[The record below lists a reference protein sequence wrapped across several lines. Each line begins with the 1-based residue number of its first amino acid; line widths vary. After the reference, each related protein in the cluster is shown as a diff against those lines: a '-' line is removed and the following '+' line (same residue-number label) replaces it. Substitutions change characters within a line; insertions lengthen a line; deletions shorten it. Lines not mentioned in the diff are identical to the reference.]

1 MSLAAD
7 AREAVR
13 ARPFVHAGLRAGVIN
28 YAAAATWLIDDPKLD
43 LPDEPEAVA
52 TALRR
57 FEADLPEHDH
67 VATAASVSMR
77 SGVSMGG
84 TADDSDETSL
94 SIAGISLER
103 GGSATAIVAD
113 GDLDASA
120 LAYVL
125 RRLAIDEISVEAAGV
140 AEGTCLVLV
149 GRREGVSA
157 LRTIEDAIE
166 AIPSVVES

>member
-13 ARPFVHAGLRAGVIN
+13 ARPFVHAGLCAGVLN

-57 FEADLPEHDH
+57 FEADLPEHDR
-67 VATAASVSMR
+67 VPTSASVSMR
-77 SGVSMGG
+77 SGVSVASSG
-84 TADDSDETSL
+84 DDSDGDVL
-94 SIAGISLER
+94 SIAGIRLER

-113 GDLDASA
+113 GDLDANA

-125 RRLAIDEISVEAAGV
+125 RRLAIDGIEVEAAGI

-166 AIPSVVES
+166 AVPSVVGS